1 MKAIQIHEYGDADV
15 LRYEDAEKPQ
25 IQPDDVLIRVAATS
39 FNPVDAKIRAGFMKD
54 QMPKTLPFILGWDC
68 AGTIEEIGANVKNF
82 KAGDEVFAMM
92 DFARGGSYAEYVA
105 VNANQVALKPKSLSF
120 VESAALPMVAQTA
133 LLALETAELKAGQ
146 TILIH
151 GGAGGV
157 GSMAI
162 QMAKALGAKV
172 ITTASGEDL
181 ELVKSLGADQAIDYK
196 TTNFKTVVKDV
207 DAVLDVLG
215 GQTQTDSFGVLKR
228 GGILIATAQ
237 PPSKETAEE
246 YGVRAQIIFTQPSG
260 EQLEKIAQLADAGKL
275 KPIIG
280 AEMPLADAKKAHESK
295 GGNGKTVFNVEGA

>member
-1 MKAIQIHEYGDADV
+1 MKAVRIHEYGDADV
-15 LRYEDAEKPQ
+15 LRYEDADKPQ
-25 IQPDDVLIRVAATS
+25 IQSDDVLIRVAAAS
-39 FNPVDAKIRAGFMKD
+39 FNPIDAKIRAGFMKD
-54 QMPKTLPFILGWDC
+54 QMPKQFPFVLGWDC
-68 AGTIEEIGANVKNF
+68 AGTIEEIGANIKNF
-82 KAGDEVFAMM
+82 KPGDEVFAMM
-92 DFARGGSYAEYVA
+92 DFAHGGSYAEYIA
-105 VNANQVALKPKSLSF
+105 VNENQVALKPKSLSF
-120 VESAALPMVAQTA
+120 IESAALPMVAQTA
-133 LLALETAELKAGQ
+133 LLALDTANLQSGQ

-162 QMAKALGAKV
+162 QMAKARGAKV
-172 ITTASGEDL
+172 ITTASGDDL

-215 GQTQTDSFGVLKR
+215 GQTQTDSFAVLKK

-237 PPSKETAEE
+237 PPSPETAEK
-246 YGVRAQIIFTQPSG
+246 YGVRAQFIFTDPSG
-260 EQLEKIAQLADAGKL
+260 ERLEKIARLADAGKL

-295 GGNGKTVFNVEGA
+295 GGNGKIVFNI